1 MKKIKFSKFNGQGN
15 DFIIIDATAKKI
27 NLSKKIIKE
36 MCSRNFGIG
45 GDGLIMIKKSKN
57 SDLRMDYYNR
67 DGSAA
72 EMCGNGIRCMA
83 AFIYNKNLIRRKYL
97 NIETPAGEKS
107 VSIDIE
113 KNKIKNLSV
122 DMGTPEFKP
131 ENIPVKIKDKS
142 DIFSYKIEIEQKIF
156 HINCVSMGNPHCVIF
171 LEKDT
176 DLKSYDV
183 ARWGSKIEN
192 LNIFPRKTNVEFVKI
207 KNRRELDVRIWE
219 RGVGETMA
227 CGTGACAA
235 GICAMKINKDIDGR
249 ITVNLPGGKLDII
262 WNPVKSKIFLK
273 GTVEHSFDGEYYL

>member
-1 MKKIKFSKFNGQGN
+1 MKKIRFSKFNGQGN
-15 DFIIIDATAKKI
+15 DFIIIDATEKKI
-27 NLSKKIIKE
+27 NLSKNMITE
-36 MCSRNFGIG
+36 MCHRNFGIG
-45 GDGLIMIKKSKN
+45 GDGLIMIKKSKK

-83 AFIYNKNLIRRKYL
+83 AFIYNKNLIKRKYF

-113 KNKIKNLSV
+113 KSKIKNISV
-122 DMGTPEFKP
+122 EMGTPEFKP
-131 ENIPVKIKDKS
+131 ERIPVKIKNKS
-142 DIFSYKIEIEQKIF
+142 DIFNYKIEIGQKIF